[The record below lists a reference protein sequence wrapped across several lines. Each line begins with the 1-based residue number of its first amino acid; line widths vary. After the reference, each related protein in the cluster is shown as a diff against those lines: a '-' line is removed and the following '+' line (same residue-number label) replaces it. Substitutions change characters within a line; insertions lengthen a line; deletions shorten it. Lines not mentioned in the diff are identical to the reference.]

1 MKKLLLSI
9 FLIPVIVYSQ
19 DQVLQSNN
27 TSFTITPDGIVSSK
41 LNSIQNLRF
50 GLDALKYN
58 TQGYN
63 IALGNYAMYNGTNGT
78 FNIAIGSS
86 SLYGNYGKFNVG
98 IGAGILNSYTGGS
111 YNTAV
116 GNSALGLTYGSKNTA
131 IGYEAGYGTLDSPD
145 SSGVYIG
152 YQAGKNE
159 PGSNKLYISNTN
171 TPDPLIWGDFN
182 TKIMTVHGKLGIDTK
197 SPGQKLQI
205 DDGGIRLRNNAD
217 NKNWEWNYDETNNYT
232 YFDEFGVG
240 RKLFIRNG
248 SNPLVGIGIAPNY
261 NLHIKSNNPNTNM
274 FIDNAGG
281 GMEFSAAFSES
292 SINQTSGRFS
302 LKTNTLDR
310 LTIFPT
316 TGRIGLNVPSG
327 VNTLD
332 HALVVYDASTE
343 YYSSIRILPT
353 NWQAQSVA
361 LMAFGDLNHYIK
373 STHSVG
379 MQIHDV
385 NRIKLTGSN
394 VGIGD
399 SEPDTK
405 LEVDGYTMLGSD
417 APKIKT
423 KFYEENALMPALLR
437 TSVNEGGVEF
447 YDLGISSTRILA
459 VNIFVDYGSQPFTA
473 IRSDDMVPPS
483 YTATNGYQF
492 DYVLNG
498 NTIEIKN
505 HPTNS
510 ENILGKYVRIFITY
524 RE

>member
-9 FLIPVIVYSQ
+9 MLFPVLIYGQ
-19 DQVLQSNN
+19 NQVLQSNN
-27 TSFTITPDGIVSSK
+27 TSFTITPEGILSSK
-41 LNSIQNLRF
+41 SNSPENLRLGF
-50 GLDALKYN
+50 DALKNN

-63 IALGNYAMYNGTNGT
+63 IAFGNSAMANGTGGT

-86 SLYGNYGKFNVG
+86 SLYGNSGKFNVG
-98 IGAGILNSYTGGS
+98 IGGGILNSATAGS

-116 GNSALGLTYGSKNTA
+116 GNSALGITYGSKNTA
-131 IGYEAGYGTLDSPD
+131 IGYQAGYGTIDSPD

-159 PGSNKLYISNTN
+159 PGSNKLYISNN
-171 TPDPLIWGDFN
+171 DTPDPLIWGDFWDKKLAFHGNVGIN
-182 TKIMTVHGKLGIDTK
+182 TKD
-197 SPGQKLQI
+197 PQQKLQI
-205 DDGGIRLRNNAD
+205 DNGGIRLRNTSD

-248 SNPLVGIGIAPNY
+248 SNPLVGIGVAPNY
-261 NLHIKSNNPNTNM
+261 NLHIRSNNPNTNM

-316 TGRIGLNVPSG
+316 TLRIGLNVPSG

-343 YYSSIRILPT
+343 YYSSIRIIPT

-379 MQIHDV
+379 LQIHDV

-437 TSVNEGGVEF
+437 TSVNEGGVEL

-459 VNIFVDYGSQPFTA
+459 VNIFVDYGSQPLTA
-473 IRSDDMVPPS
+473 LRSDDLVPPS
-483 YTATNGYQF
+483 YSATNGYQF